1 MKHNRKTLK
10 RKSLL
15 KKRKGGKTARR
26 KSRRINGGIPYVP
39 DMGILSRFSRKSSP
53 QDVVDEKYTCPTMSK
68 EDCCY
73 RNSIC
78 QNGNNHSWLQ
88 SGPHLGQPP
97 YDNILTFSIGNKRV
111 GYDEAVKT
119 KGKEFSYCGNCQKIM
134 C

>member
-15 KKRKGGKTARR
+15 KKRKGGKTLRR

-39 DMGILSRFSRKSSP
+39 DMGILSRLRANSST
-53 QDVVDEKYTCPTMSK
+53 QDVVDEKHTCPTMSK

-73 RNSIC
+73 HNSIC
-78 QNGNNHSWLQ
+78 QNGTYHNWLK

-97 YDNILTFSIGNKRV
+97 YDTALTFSIGKNRV
-111 GYDEAVKT
+111 GYRQAVET
-119 KGKEFSYCGNCQKIM
+119 KGEGFFYCANCQKIR